1 MIAPKTQSRD
11 LVLQW
16 LSNAGL
22 SNQTSVSA
30 RGDSVIVDASISQI
44 EELLQAK
51 YDAYGKDLTA
61 LHDK

>member
-16 LSNAGL
+16 LSTAGL
-22 SNQTSVSA
+22 TNQTTVSA
-30 RGDSVIVDASISQI
+30 RGDSVIVEASISQV

-51 YDAYGKDLTA
+51 YDAYGNL
-61 LHDK
+61 LISCHN